1 MVSSFKETSSNLCA
15 AVAALARRL
24 STKAV
29 DPKGLEAL
37 LANRGVALDKN
48 PGVRPIGVGEMLRR
62 ILGKAIMSVT
72 IDDVQRAVGSLQL
85 CAGHPA
91 GVEAAIHAM
100 RTFLES
106 GDNDGILLIDADNA
120 FTESIAKL
128 PCGTRSSPARR

>member
-1 MVSSFKETSSNLCA
+1 
-15 AVAALARRL
+15 
-24 STKAV
+24 
-29 DPKGLEAL
+29 
-37 LANRGVALDKN
+37 
-48 PGVRPIGVGEMLRR
+48 MLRR

-100 RTFLES
+100 RKFLES

-120 FTESIAKL
+120 FNRINRQTAL
-128 PCGTRSSPARR
+128 WNTQFTCPAMKYALINMYRAPSRIFMNGKNSTHALRAGL